1 MNRTIVACFR
11 FLSNNRKYSELN
23 VRTVTSELITRSLV
37 AGAVLVV
44 LLLLS
49 VFRSEAVGWWLT
61 VILWGVW
68 WRSLSD
74 RFTLT
79 QANRINSIGYTENDD
94 HTDPTKARA
103 WSAKSQLTVTNHT
116 KVCETVT
123 CRYFQIKQTFCNCF
137 HGHTRVDLRSTALR
151 CAFERSR
158 SCTQAAT
165 M

>member
-1 MNRTIVACFR
+1 MKNSINSHLNFVQPSIQTNRQFPYQSRNRQTVSCFVVMNQTIVACFR

-23 VRTVTSELITRSLV
+23 VRTATSELITRSLV

-44 LLLLS
+44 LLLC
-49 VFRSEAVGWWLT
+49 VFRSEAVWRWLT
-61 VILWGVW
+61 VILRGVW

-103 WSAKSQLTVTNHT
+103 GSVNSSIHSYQPSESL
-116 KVCETVT
+116 
-123 CRYFQIKQTFCNCF
+123 
-137 HGHTRVDLRSTALR
+137 
-151 CAFERSR
+151 
-158 SCTQAAT
+158 
-165 M
+165 